1 MEQVQNSSAAQIFS
15 SGNEATGSVK
25 KGVEESQDRFL
36 KLLVTQMQNQ
46 DPLNPLDNAEVT
58 SQLAQISTVTGL
70 DKLNDTLKLM
80 VSDLDAMRSLEATSM
95 IGHGVLIPGSAMKL
109 EDNAAIAGVEFSQP
123 VDELVISIKDSSGIA
138 IRDIEL
144 GEQSKGINTF
154 VWDGVTNSGTVA
166 ANGNYSFTVSAKQG
180 DKDISASATA
190 LTLGTVNS
198 VSPDEKGAILDM
210 GELGFVGM
218 SDIKKIF

>member
-1 MEQVQNSSAAQIFS
+1 MEQVQNSSAAQVFA
-15 SGNEATGSVK
+15 SGNEATGSAK
-25 KGVEESQDRFL
+25 NGVEESQDRFL

-95 IGHGVLIPGSAMKL
+95 IGHGVLIPGSTMSL
-109 EDNAAIAGVEFSQP
+109 EDGAAIAGIELLQP
-123 VDELVISIKDSSGIA
+123 VDELVVSIKDSSGIA
-138 IRDIEL
+138 IRNIEL
-144 GEQSKGINTF
+144 GEQTKGINTF
-154 VWDGVTNSGTVA
+154 VWDGVTDSGTAA

-180 DKDISASATA
+180 DNDISASA

-198 VSPDEKGAILDM
+198 VSPDDKGAILDM

-218 SDIKKIF
+218 SDIRKIF